1 MQVGYPCLSLHGAK
15 DQSDRESTINDF
27 KTGVSNVLVATSIA
41 ARGLDVKD
49 LVLVVNYEVPNHHE
63 DYVHRVGRTGMR
75 ICRTSHM
82 VPVTYD
88 VDHTLMCS
96 LSVPTELEF
105 GCTAYMSQ
113 RQSIKVPAS
122 VSCHDSARLI
132 AALGCVI
139 NSVE

>member
-63 DYVHRVGRTGMR
+63 DYVHRVGRTGVER
-75 ICRTSHM
+75 
-82 VPVTYD
+82 
-88 VDHTLMCS
+88 LLCS
-96 LSVPTELEF
+96 D
-105 GCTAYMSQ
+105 
-113 RQSIKVPAS
+113 VPAERKPLYSLCVTHLMHCCIQKASS
-122 VSCHDSARLI
+122 VCI
-132 AALGCVI
+132 APFTDGKLHREHCQQR
-139 NSVE
+139 